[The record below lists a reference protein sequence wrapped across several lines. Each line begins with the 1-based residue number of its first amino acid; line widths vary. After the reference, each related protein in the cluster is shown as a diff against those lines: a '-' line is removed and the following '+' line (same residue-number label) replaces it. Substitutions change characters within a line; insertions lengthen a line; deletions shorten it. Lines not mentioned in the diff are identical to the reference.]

1 MILVDINVLDQF
13 AVAVLS
19 NPNKNIYLEGKSYKS
34 KIKKYQLLKI
44 LIGEVTNSVP
54 AVNFSE
60 FYSQLLS

>member
-1 MILVDINVLDQF
+1 VDINVLGQF

-34 KIKKYQLLKI
+34 KIKKYQLLRI
-44 LIGEVTNSVP
+44 SIGEVTNSVP
-54 AVNFSE
+54 AVSFSE